1 MAFLGCGKNTKRRV
15 AALMTLSTVV
25 AVGVSLM
32 GSATKADDD
41 AARFTSVRLYCTP
54 DNESHFTDVTVELTK
69 ENFAPP
75 AAPIAI
81 GGNQQVSRTFIAG
94 FEAHWG
100 ADDLKAHR
108 NHPTPAVQS
117 FTVLQG
123 VFSITATD
131 GETRQLNPGDVVR
144 LEDVTPCKGHITVVG
159 EKPGYL
165 LFVR

>member
-1 MAFLGCGKNTKRRV
+1 MAFLGGGKNTKRRV

-25 AVGVSLM
+25 AVGVSLI

-54 DNESHFTDVTVELTK
+54 DTESHFTDVTVELTK